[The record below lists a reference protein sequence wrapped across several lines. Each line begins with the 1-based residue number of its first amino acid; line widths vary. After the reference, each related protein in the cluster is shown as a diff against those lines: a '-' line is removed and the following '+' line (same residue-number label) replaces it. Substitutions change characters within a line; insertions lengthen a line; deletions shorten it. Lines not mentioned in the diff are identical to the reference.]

1 MMHICNTDV
10 FVLPGW
16 GWECNTVIKHY
27 GHTSSPTVLAL
38 GICMPWIW
46 PPNCNTASSFEVHV

>member
-1 MMHICNTDV
+1 MMHICNTGV

-27 GHTSSPTVLAL
+27 GAHQLSHSTSPGYLYAMDLATKL
-38 GICMPWIW
+38 
-46 PPNCNTASSFEVHV
+46 